1 MDRLCCVIIN
11 RSELEVEHQL
21 DADVLFLLNHLY
33 LYGVRIL
40 NLEEEVSVDGMRKI
54 LMEAGQ
60 RPEESLL
67 IAARDETLENG
78 RAAGLP
84 TLAFVNREI
93 EEQSYQAADIIAE
106 GFEEVDYYFL
116 ERIYQRKHGI
126 PWRVIET
133 ERTYLREMTEE
144 DVDALYEI
152 YGETGMTR
160 FVEPLYE
167 DREEE
172 LAYTRAY
179 MEHMY
184 KYYGYGMWL
193 VCDRW
198 TDRIIGR
205 AGLNNQRIGG
215 EIELEMGYLI
225 RQDCQR
231 QGYATEICAA
241 ILDYAREALEF
252 PRVNCLV
259 EEENKIS
266 AHLLE
271 NLGFFWKGY
280 ADLNGK
286 NMKRYVY
293 LL

>member
-1 MDRLCCVIIN
+1 MDRLRCVIIN
-11 RSELEVEHQL
+11 RKELEIEHQL
-21 DADVLFLLNHLY
+21 DADVLFLLDHLY

-40 NLEEEVSVDGMRKI
+40 DLNGNVKEDWIKNIIE
-54 LMEAGQ
+54 EAGQ
-60 RPEESLL
+60 KVSESLL
-67 IAARDETLENG
+67 IASMDETLANG
-78 RAAGLP
+78 RALGLP
-84 TLAFVNREI
+84 TLAFVNRERGS
-93 EEQSYQAADIIAE
+93 QSYREADMIAE
-106 GFEEVDYYFL
+106 GFEEVDFYFL
-116 ERIYQRKHGI
+116 ERVYQRKHGI

-133 ERTYLREMTEE
+133 KRTYLREMTEA

-152 YGETGMTR
+152 YGEEGMTR

-179 MEHMY
+179 IEHMY
-184 KYYGYGMWL
+184 RYYGYGMWL

-205 AGLNNQRIGG
+205 AGLNNQEIEG

-225 RQDCQR
+225 RRDCQR
-231 QGYATEICAA
+231 QGYAAEVCQA
-241 ILDYAREALEF
+241 ILDYAREASDF

-259 EEENKIS
+259 EEGNEIS
-266 AHLLE
+266 AHLLK
-271 NLGFFWKGY
+271 NLGFFQKGY

-293 LL
+293 SL

>member
-1 MDRLCCVIIN
+1 MDRLRCVIIN
-11 RSELEVEHQL
+11 RKELEIEHQL

-40 NLEEEVSVDGMRKI
+40 NLDGNVNTDRIKSI
-54 LMEAGQ
+54 LKEAGQ
-60 RPEESLL
+60 KMSESLL
-67 IAARDETLENG
+67 IASMDETLANG
-78 RAAGLP
+78 RALGLP
-84 TLAFVNREI
+84 TLAFVNRATGA
-93 EEQSYQAADIIAE
+93 QSYRDADMIAE
-106 GFEEVDYYFL
+106 GFEEVDFYFL
-116 ERIYQRKHGI
+116 ERVYQRKHGI

-133 ERTYLREMTEE
+133 RRTYLREMSEA

-152 YGETGMTR
+152 YGEEGITE

-167 DREEE
+167 DKEEE

-179 MEHMY
+179 IEHMY

-193 VCDRW
+193 ICDRW

-205 AGLNNQRIGG
+205 AGLNNQEIGG

-225 RQDCQR
+225 RRDCQR
-231 QGYATEICAA
+231 QGYATEICQA
-241 ILDYAREALEF
+241 ILDYAREALDF
-252 PRVNCLV
+252 PRLNCLV
-259 EEENKIS
+259 EEGNGIS

-271 NLGFFWKGY
+271 NLGFFQDGY

-293 LL
+293 SL